1 LSGDRFV
8 RACPQHNVEIYESP
22 EGLRCPKGNHPVGKW
37 KVVDR
42 LKGLAVSAA
51 TAEDGEVEVMRE
63 SAQVAAPATRRPLS
77 AALTE
82 EQKVEVRELFRK
94 GFPRREIAT
103 RLKISYF
110 QAWNYSQGEVKPS
123 KEVTR
128 SPSAPR
134 PPVKAVVVKGRPPKK
149 RAKRAVAI
157 MAKPAAPLAVSLP
170 QIQQD
175 LASYKGRLLADLREV
190 ERAIE
195 AMTLVQHAWESQ
207 HSVGNSA
214 RK

>member
-1 LSGDRFV
+1 MSGDRFV

-77 AALTE
+77 SRLSE
-82 EQKVEVRELFRK
+82 EKKAEVRELFRA
-94 GFPRREIAT
+94 GVPRREIAT
-103 RLKISYF
+103 RLKITHF
-110 QAWNYSQGEVKPS
+110 QAWNYSKGEPKPS
-123 KEVTR
+123 RGVI
-128 SPSAPR
+128 PSAPR
-134 PPVKAVVVKGRPPKK
+134 PTVKAVVTRGRPPKK
-149 RAKRAVAI
+149 RAKALAI
-157 MAKPAAPLAVSLP
+157 VAKPAAPLAVSLP

-207 HSVGNSA
+207 HSAGRQA
-214 RK
+214 ATRR

>member
-22 EGLRCPKGNHPVGKW
+22 DGLRCPKGKHPVGKW

-51 TAEDGEVEVMRE
+51 TAEDGEV
-63 SAQVAAPATRRPLS
+63 
-77 AALTE
+77 
-82 EQKVEVRELFRK
+82 
-94 GFPRREIAT
+94 
-103 RLKISYF
+103 
-110 QAWNYSQGEVKPS
+110 
-123 KEVTR
+123 
-128 SPSAPR
+128 
-134 PPVKAVVVKGRPPKK
+134 
-149 RAKRAVAI
+149 
-157 MAKPAAPLAVSLP
+157 PAAPLAVSLP

-207 HSVGNSA
+207 HSAGRLA
-214 RK
+214 ATRR